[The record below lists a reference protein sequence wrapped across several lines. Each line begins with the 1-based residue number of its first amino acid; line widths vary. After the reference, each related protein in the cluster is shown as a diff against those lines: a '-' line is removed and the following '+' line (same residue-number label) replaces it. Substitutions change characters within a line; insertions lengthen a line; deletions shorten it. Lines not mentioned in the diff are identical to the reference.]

1 MITKAMILAH
11 AATVGLTCT
20 AVQVAPPVYKAVKT
34 RVQGHHRAVVPH
46 QRKPR
51 IAKPAPVCPPASGIA
66 TIGQMQ
72 NYTRPLVPIDTANGT
87 SVEQVTKQEGYGHGP
102 GRLDIFSHG
111 GSVNN
116 GGYSPVGGFVPT
128 TPNAPVAQPTTKPT
142 SALPEPGTWAM
153 MLAGF
158 GMVGFVARQTRRVA
172 PATNLGE

>member
-20 AVQVAPPVYKAVKT
+20 AVQVAPPVYKAVKA
-34 RVQGHHRAVVPH
+34 RVQGHHRVVARH
-46 QRKPR
+46 RKPR
-51 IAKPAPVCPPASGIA
+51 IAKPAPVCPPSGIV

-72 NYTRPLVPIDTANGT
+72 NYTRPLVPIDTVNGT
-87 SVEQVTKQEGYGHGP
+87 GVEQTTKQEGYGHGSVSN
-102 GRLDIFSHG
+102 GGAGLVIGSSIIGGNGFGG
-111 GSVNN
+111 GSSV
-116 GGYSPVGGFVPT
+116 
-128 TPNAPVAQPTTKPT
+128 TPNTPVVVQPTPA